1 MPGTVIQTSMNSG
14 YPGTYARN
22 ADCYIEAKAILSTNV
37 IGPDFGDPV
46 IQNADNTYSKFTSNG
61 VASFVGTTG
70 TMAAFAGVA
79 VREIKQFT
87 TYVAADT
94 GNYAPTQIADVIKRG
109 NVMVICR
116 VGTPTIASGVY
127 VRITANSGVAGSVV
141 GGFEAR
147 TDTDNAKCILITNA
161 KWNTGVIDANLVTE
175 LNIVSR
181 NL

>member
-1 MPGTVIQTSMNSG
+1 MPGTVIQTSMNGG

-22 ADCYIEAKAILSTNV
+22 ADCYIEAKEIKSTDV
-37 IGPDFGDPV
+37 LGPSFGDPV
-46 IQNADNTYSKFTSNG
+46 IQNTDNTYSKFTGNG
-61 VASFVGTTG
+61 VATFAGTTG

-79 VREIKQFT
+79 VREIKQFI
-87 TYVAADT
+87 TYVAAAN
-94 GNYAPTQIADVIKRG
+94 GKYEPTQIADVIKRG
-109 NVMVICR
+109 NVMVVCN
-116 VGTPTIASGVY
+116 VGTPTLDQGVY
-127 VRITANSGVAGSVV
+127 VRVTANLGIAGSVV

-175 LNIVSR
+175 LNILSR